1 MRMRMQI
8 VLGVVL
14 NINRRHGG
22 STSRVFPLPLQHS
35 YSSSFVP
42 KSRRLQ
48 MRHRI
53 NCHVVTIVNVVI
65 ASLNA
70 LALGGSLCDPIASSS
85 CFSLPSSVQS
95 NIIRSVYVRVRSF
108 VAGVRRRGQVGASS
122 SGVSSFSGLCDSLFR
137 WISSVY
143 SSVPSTSI
151 SSCPSSVL
159 HSFFLSD
166 SSGWEASVSNAINQ
180 TLSTKSITS
189 ITESGYL
196 RDALLRDRAVPII
209 ASRISLP
216 SSLRPV
222 PLLSSLPPDMVE
234 IYSKPSALVLRDVP
248 LKVDRRPHI
257 FGSHSEYVRLIRR
270 MITIGM
276 VSLTN
281 HPKVI
286 NGVFAVP
293 KDTQEDRLIIDA
305 VFANA
310 FFSTPTKVEL
320 PDPSHLARLCASSG
334 SSVYVIKSD
343 LSNYYHHL
351 ELPEWI
357 RPYFCLV
364 GIPSSELDLPGD
376 CLVYPMC
383 NTVPMGWSHS
393 VLVAQSVHEHTLY
406 SSGAL
411 RREQSLLARLA
422 SSGDGRTLIGDD
434 PIHGIYIDDMFALST
449 DSQSVD
455 SLLDRCID
463 AYRNRGFVVKDS
475 KVVRATKTGVIV
487 LGLLIDGEHL
497 TVQVD
502 PIARIQLIQSI
513 LRLIS
518 QPTVSGYELASL
530 VGSLT
535 WCMLVRRPS
544 LQCLNRVYSFM
555 HARRDRP
562 SQLWPSAIRELLIA
576 CGLLP
581 LLSADLSLS
590 KHDRVVATD
599 ASSFGGAVV
608 AKRDNELSWTTIISH
623 RWRWTHEHIN
633 VLEMRAILLSLVWL
647 VSCRV
652 LHRCTPLL
660 TDSMV
665 CLGVLNKGRTSSPT
679 LSRVHSVIAALCLG
693 ANIVLMP
700 THIPS
705 ELNPADGPSRFQ
717 FNHGLF

>member
-1 MRMRMQI
+1 
-8 VLGVVL
+8 
-14 NINRRHGG
+14 
-22 STSRVFPLPLQHS
+22 
-35 YSSSFVP
+35 
-42 KSRRLQ
+42 

-159 HSFFLSD
+159 HSFFLSG
-166 SSGWEASVSNAINQ
+166 SSGWEASVSDAINQ

-422 SSGDGRTLIGDD
+422 SSGGDGRTLIGDD

-717 FNHGLF
+717 PNHGLF